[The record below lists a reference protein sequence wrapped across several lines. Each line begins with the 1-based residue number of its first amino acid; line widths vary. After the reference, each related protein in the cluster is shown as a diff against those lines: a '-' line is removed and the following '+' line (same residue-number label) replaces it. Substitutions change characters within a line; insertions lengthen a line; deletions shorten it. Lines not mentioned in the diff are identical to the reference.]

1 MKFNSTPNTRSLVF
15 AIDDVAGT
23 NVNTY
28 PLDRKA
34 LALNMGL
41 DIAYGVI
48 FNSVDTKSYDD
59 FNYSKLPQGTYDI
72 VSGQRNITVS
82 EDSEGGEILK
92 IFKVIAYNESG
103 DAYELVKTDVKSAP
117 TQFGEDTGKVYS
129 YDWVGNSLVFDVTP
143 DTTIPNGIKIFY
155 MRNSTYFV
163 EGDTTKEV
171 GLPAT
176 LVPGLI
182 DYAAWRYSF
191 KKGLIKKNELSQL
204 VAEWKEDIKE
214 FMSSQSREDN
224 IVFKPFVVNS
234 K

>member
-1 MKFNSTPNTRSLVF
+1 MKFNSTPVERSLVF

-48 FNSVDTKSYDD
+48 FNSVDNKSYDD

-72 VSGQRNITVS
+72 TVGERNITVS

-92 IFKVIAYNESG
+92 IFKVIAYNAEG
-103 DAYELVKTDVKSAP
+103 NAYELRKVDIKTAS
-117 TQFGEDTGKVYS
+117 TQFGEDTGEVME

-143 DTTIPNGIKIFY
+143 DASISGGIKIFY

-182 DYAAWRYSF
+182 DYASWRYAF
-191 KKGLIKKNELSQL
+191 KKGLMKQSQLSQN
-204 VAEWKEDIKE
+204 VAEWKQDIKV

-224 IVFKPFVVNS
+224 IVFSPFKVNA